1 MGFVAFL
8 RLVGEGVCRSAR
20 TVFPVVCGGC
30 AVLSRFNRERSF
42 LLESDGLAFGR
53 LLRLCDFE
61 LLLCDALAVGFGLV
75 CRDFGVRA
83 LVCACQAGMRAA
95 CFALF
100 RDSGRGDSMRGGDY
114 AVLFFVSLFA

>member
-8 RLVGEGVCRSAR
+8 RFVGEGVCRSAR
-20 TVFPVVCGGC
+20 TVFSGVCGGRV
-30 AVLSRFNRERSF
+30 VLLRFNWERPF
-42 LLESDGLAFGR
+42 LLEPDGLAFWG
-53 LLRLCDFE
+53 LLRLCGLE

-83 LVCACQAGMRAA
+83 LVCACQAGVRAA

-100 RDSGRGDSMRGGDY
+100 RDSGRGGSMRGGDY